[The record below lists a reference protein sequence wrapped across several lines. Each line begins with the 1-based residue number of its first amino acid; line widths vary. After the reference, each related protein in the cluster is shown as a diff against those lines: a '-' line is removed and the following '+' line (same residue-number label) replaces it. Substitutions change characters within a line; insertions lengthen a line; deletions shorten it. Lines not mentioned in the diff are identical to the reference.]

1 MSSFAKTKRN
11 NCTQESVPFGV
22 GDGVIHLSEMVEILQ
37 KRGDEPLDD
46 CEVTVKII
54 VHKRHL
60 GRLYSS
66 RDAKL
71 STFRVIGSFD

>member
-1 MSSFAKTKRN
+1 MSSFAKTRQN
-11 NCTQESVPFGV
+11 NCTQESVPFHV

-54 VHKRHL
+54 CPQET
-60 GRLYSS
+60 S
-66 RDAKL
+66 RKIVFL
-71 STFRVIGSFD
+71 K